1 MKFLFLTQYFPP
13 ETGAPQNRLMSLA
26 KNIIGQ
32 GHELEVLTAMPNYPK
47 NEIFEGYRNKKRI
60 VEEIEGIKVHR
71 SSIYVSKK
79 PGVVPR
85 LKNYFS
91 FVRSSIKEARN
102 MGDCDF
108 VLVESPPLFLSWSAY
123 SIAKKKKAKVI
134 FNVSDL
140 WPESAEKLDIVNN
153 KFLLDMAY
161 RLEANSYRKA
171 HLVSGQ
177 TQGIVE
183 SIHTRFPEVP
193 VHWTPNGVDA
203 DLYAGIRKNETWK
216 ASYGIEGKKVFM
228 YAGIVG
234 HAQHLDTLI
243 EAAEL
248 LKGRKD
254 VKVVIVGDGPEKQRL
269 MEMNE
274 AKSAGVVFIPNT
286 PKMDLL
292 AMLATCYGYIVPLK
306 KLDLFKGA
314 IPSKTFDPLAFGI
327 PICLG
332 VEGEAKDI
340 FIDQGQSGLFF
351 EPENAKELAASTER
365 LCEDEALR
373 NKLGAQGKQFV
384 LDKFDRK
391 EIAKSF
397 IEKVQSL
404 N

>member
-1 MKFLFLTQYFPP
+1 MKFIFLTQYFPP

-32 GHELEVLTAMPNYPK
+32 GHQLEVLTAMPNYPK
-47 NEIFEGYRNKKRI
+47 NEIFEGYRGKKRL
-60 VEEIEGIKVHR
+60 VEKIEGVKVHR
-71 SSIYVSKK
+71 SNIYVTKK
-79 PGVVPR
+79 PGVISR

-91 FVRSSIKEARN
+91 FVRSSIREARN

-123 SIAKKKKAKVI
+123 AIAKKKKAKVI

-153 KFLLDMAY
+153 RFLLDMAY
-161 RLEANSYRKA
+161 RLEANSYKKA

-183 SIHTRFPEVP
+183 SIHKRFPEVP

-203 DLYAGIRKNETWK
+203 DTYASIEKDESWK
-216 ASYGIEGKKVFM
+216 TPLGLEGKKVFM

-243 EAAEL
+243 EAAEQL
-248 LKGRKD
+248 SNRKD
-254 VKVVIVGDGPEKQRL
+254 VSVVIIGDGPEKDRL
-269 MEMNE
+269 MQLNE
-274 AKSAGVVFIPNT
+274 RKSAGVVFLPNT
-286 PKMDLL
+286 PKLELL
-292 AMLATCYGYIVPLK
+292 AMLASCYGYIVPLK

-332 VEGEAKDI
+332 VEGEAKEI
-340 FIDQGQSGLFF
+340 FIDQGKSGLFF
-351 EPENAKELAASTER
+351 EPENAKELAGQIAR
-365 LCEDEALR
+365 LSDDVELR
-373 NKLGAQGKQFV
+373 NQLGSQGKKFV
-384 LDKFDRK
+384 LENFDRK
-391 EIAKSF
+391 EIAKKF
-397 IEKVQSL
+397 IDKVQAL
-404 N
+404 M